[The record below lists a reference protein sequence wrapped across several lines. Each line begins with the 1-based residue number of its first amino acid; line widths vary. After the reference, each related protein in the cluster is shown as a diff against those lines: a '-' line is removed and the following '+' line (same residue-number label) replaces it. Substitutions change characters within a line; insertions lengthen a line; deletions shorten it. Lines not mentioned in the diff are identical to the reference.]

1 MFCHIYYYNEI
12 HDTVVVRQT
21 KGMEGMSM
29 FCLFSSEPKQCKN
42 KYGGTSDNETK
53 NSRYKADS
61 TEKSP
66 GENIMKF
73 SASEDSH
80 KAPD

>member
-1 MFCHIYYYNEI
+1 
-12 HDTVVVRQT
+12 
-21 KGMEGMSM
+21 MSD
-29 FCLFSSEPKQCKN
+29 S
-42 KYGGTSDNETK
+42 ETK

-73 SASEDSH
+73 SASEDSY
-80 KAPD
+80 KAGLIGNMTTL